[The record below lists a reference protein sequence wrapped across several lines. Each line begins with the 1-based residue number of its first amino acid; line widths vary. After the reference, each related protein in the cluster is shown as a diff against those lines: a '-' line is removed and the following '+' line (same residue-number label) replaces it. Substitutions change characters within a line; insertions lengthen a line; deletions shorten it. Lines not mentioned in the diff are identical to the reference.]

1 MLSRK
6 VTIRTWTTAR
16 CVFLFF
22 VLSCVSATA
31 ARDLPRRPF
40 LGVTGQPAP
49 DKHVRVGKIFPE
61 SPAARS
67 ELAVG
72 DILLALNG
80 APITSVDDF
89 LAGVKSL
96 KSKDRAVYQV
106 QRGGNEL
113 DVEVTAGEFPRE
125 QPSGIQVLYDSVE
138 TPKAE
143 VRSILTLPIGNTG
156 KLPTI
161 FYVQGWDCSSVDW
174 PLPDPNLAR
183 ELVYGLTRAG
193 FAVMRA
199 EKSGTG
205 DSTGTPCR
213 DVDFHDEVALFTS
226 ALKKLKTYDFVD
238 TGNVFIFGHSAGGW
252 VAPLMAEQEPVKGIV
267 VYGTV
272 VRPFAEY
279 LVENWRRNR
288 WLRSQSD
295 LSQFDLAKVED
306 EQRLYAQ
313 LLHYL
318 LVEKSSVHNATIK
331 HPELSAM
338 AKRLFPQDDEHFDN
352 LRTLQHVRQLNDQN
366 VARVWAS
373 LDAHVLALF
382 GEYDIRTLAMDHE
395 YIAAIIN
402 ARHPSMGSWRLLPKM
417 DHGFALH
424 DSLHDSAVHEF
435 AGPFGDQV
443 LQETVTWIRGIVG

>member
-1 MLSRK
+1 MLSPK
-6 VTIRTWTTAR
+6 VIVKSHDAAR
-16 CVFLFF
+16 SLLLFVFLF
-22 VLSCVSATA
+22 CVSAATA
-31 ARDLPRRPF
+31 QELPRRPF

-67 ELAVG
+67 ELEVG

-80 APITSVDDF
+80 IPVTSVDSF

-96 KSKDRAVYQV
+96 KPQDRLVYRV
-106 QRGGNEL
+106 QRGGKEMEIEL
-113 DVEVTAGEFPRE
+113 VLGEFPRE
-125 QPSGIQVLYDSVE
+125 QPSDIQVLYDAVE
-138 TPKAE
+138 TPSAT
-143 VRSILTLPIGNTG
+143 VRSILTKPIGNAG
-156 KLPTI
+156 KLPTVL
-161 FYVQGWDCSSVDW
+161 YVQGWDCSSVDW
-174 PLPDPNLAR
+174 PLPEPNLPR
-183 ELVYGLTRAG
+183 ELIYGLTRAG

-199 EKSGTG
+199 EKSGVG

-213 DVDFHDEVALFTS
+213 DVNFRDEVALFTS

-238 TGNVFIFGHSAGGW
+238 AGNVFIFGHSAGGW
-252 VAPLMAEQEPVKGIV
+252 VAPLMAAEEPVKGIV

-288 WLRSQSD
+288 WFRSRP
-295 LSQFDLAKVED
+295 DLAKVED

-318 LVEKSSVHNATIK
+318 LVEKSSVRDATMK

-338 AKRLFPQDDEHFDN
+338 AKRLFAQDDEHFDN

-373 LDAHVLALF
+373 LDAHVFALF
-382 GEYDIRTLAMDHE
+382 GEFDIRTLAMDHE
-395 YIAAIIN
+395 YIATIVN
-402 ARHPSMGSWRLLPKM
+402 ARHPGMGSWRLLPKM

-424 DSLHDSAVHEF
+424 DSLTDSAAHEF
-435 AGPFGDQV
+435 VGPFGDQV
-443 LQETVTWIRGIVG
+443 LHETVKWIRGIIG